1 MLIQILLE
9 KNVSLSELCDIIQIY
24 PQVLINAKVNS
35 NKKNNYKDD
44 EEIQSKIKE
53 IEKTFS
59 DEGRVIIRPS
69 GTEPLVRVMIEGK
82 NQENITK
89 KAEEIAK
96 LIEKRLK

>member
-44 EEIQSKIKE
+44 EEIQNKIKE
-53 IEKTFS
+53 VEEAFL